1 MIETSRSL
9 RPFGRLD
16 RYTSSL
22 FLASYATALLIVVG
36 LFLVLD
42 MAGNLDEYL
51 SERDGRSVGVLDIV
65 RYYALS
71 LPFLYVQVAPFVTL
85 VAGMFAVTRLVRH
98 QETVAAMAAGVSL
111 RRLLLPI
118 LGLGLLCSAF
128 VWQLRETLAGKPLE
142 LRETQRHYLVKKTH
156 ERVVENLWIRDGGGG
171 VVLLPRLRPHTGPEG
186 LAVVE
191 GLEAQLMNAR
201 EWTIVRADRAVW
213 DEKARL
219 WRLEGGT
226 RRLLQGERPPE
237 AVDRLDG
244 VQFTPSL
251 ALIYERARAA
261 PLELSFEQAKEL
273 SRRDPDNIV
282 YQTLLQYHVTFPLAN
297 LVLLLVG
304 LPLLMRHERAQGL
317 RGVTWAALAAL
328 IYFCMDF
335 ICRNLGLQGTLQ
347 PELSAWL
354 PTLTFG
360 ALGLAL
366 MDSLRT

>member
-1 MIETSRSL
+1 MIDTSRSL

-111 RRLLLPI
+111 RRLLMPI
-118 LGLGLLCSAF
+118 LLLGLLCSGF
-128 VWQLRETLAGKPLE
+128 VWQLRETLAGKPLD
-142 LRETQRHYLVKKTH
+142 LREAQRHYLVKKTR

-186 LAVVE
+186 VAVVE
-191 GLEAQLMNAR
+191 NLEAQLMNAR

-213 DEKARL
+213 DDLSRV

-226 RRLLQGERPPE
+226 RRLLQGDRAPE
-237 AVDRLDG
+237 QVARLDG
-244 VQFTPSL
+244 VQFTL
-251 ALIYERARAA
+251 AWR
-261 PLELSFEQAKEL
+261 
-273 SRRDPDNIV
+273 
-282 YQTLLQYHVTFPLAN
+282 
-297 LVLLLVG
+297 
-304 LPLLMRHERAQGL
+304 
-317 RGVTWAALAAL
+317 
-328 IYFCMDF
+328 
-335 ICRNLGLQGTLQ
+335 
-347 PELSAWL
+347 
-354 PTLTFG
+354 
-360 ALGLAL
+360 
-366 MDSLRT
+366 